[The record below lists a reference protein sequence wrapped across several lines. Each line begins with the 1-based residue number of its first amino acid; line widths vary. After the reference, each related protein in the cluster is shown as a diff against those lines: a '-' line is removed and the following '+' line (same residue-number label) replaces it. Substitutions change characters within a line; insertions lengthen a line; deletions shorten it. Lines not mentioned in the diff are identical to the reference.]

1 LTELSRYAE
10 GLQRALD
17 LAGGTHSLD
26 DVWLAIEAGD
36 AQFWAYSE
44 HSCIITE
51 IKDYP
56 RKRVLNYWLATGR
69 LEELLDAW
77 AGILPWARQMGCT
90 MATITGR
97 RGWEKTALTNEGWA
111 PSKLTTYLREI

>member
-1 LTELSRYAE
+1 MTELSRYAV

-17 LAGGTHSLD
+17 LAGGTHSLE
-26 DVWLAIEAGD
+26 DVRLAVEAGE
-36 AQFWAYSE
+36 AQFWPISDD
-44 HSCIITE
+44 SCLITE

-69 LEELLDAW
+69 LDELLDAW
-77 AGILPWARQMGCT
+77 VGILPWARHMKCT

-111 PSKLTTYLREI
+111 PSLTVYLKEI